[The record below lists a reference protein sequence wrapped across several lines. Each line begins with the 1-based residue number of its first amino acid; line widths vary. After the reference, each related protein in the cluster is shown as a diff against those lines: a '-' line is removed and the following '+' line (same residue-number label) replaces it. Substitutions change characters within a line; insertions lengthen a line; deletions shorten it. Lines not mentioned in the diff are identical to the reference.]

1 MGNLAPLLTLSTIY
15 QATQGVFK
23 MDDCMGARQLK
34 SEEHG
39 LVFLVENENLLC
51 HQAHNSL

>member
-15 QATQGVFK
+15 QAIQGVFK

-34 SEEHG
+34 SEEHV